1 MNLTKAAA
9 VITLI
14 VGLVAA
20 GYLAYE
26 LTLVRGRYDAAV
38 MACTNC
44 TTLKESMAAN
54 WREVESSIALLKA
67 KGKYREA
74 EKFARDHTGEKPP
87 DVDLPCMDC
96 ETPAP
101 DYTMP
106 GAIAGLALIA
116 STLLFGASKPRR

>member
-1 MNLTKAAA
+1 
-9 VITLI
+9 
-14 VGLVAA
+14 
-20 GYLAYE
+20 
-26 LTLVRGRYDAAV
+26 
-38 MACTNC
+38 
-44 TTLKESMAAN
+44 MAAN

-74 EKFARDHTGEKPP
+74 EKFARDHASEKPP
-87 DVDLPCMDC
+87 DIDLPCMDC

-106 GAIAGLALIA
+106 SAIAGLGLIA

>member
-38 MACTNC
+38 LACTNC

-106 GAIAGLALIA
+106 SAIAGLGLIA
-116 STLLFGASKPRR
+116 STLLFASKPRR

>member
-14 VGLVAA
+14 VALVAA

-26 LTLVRGRYDAAV
+26 STLVRNRYNAAV
-38 MACTNC
+38 LACTNC

-54 WREVESSIALLKA
+54 WREVESNIELLKA
-67 KGKYREA
+67 KRKYREA
-74 EKFARDHTGEKPP
+74 EKFARDHAGEKPP
-87 DVDLPCMDC
+87 DIDVPCTDC

-106 GAIAGLALIA
+106 SAIAGLGFIA
-116 STLLFGASKPRR
+116 SALLFGASKPRR

>member
-14 VGLVAA
+14 VALVAA

-26 LTLVRGRYDAAV
+26 STLVRSRYNAAV
-38 MACTNC
+38 LACKNC
-44 TTLKESMAAN
+44 TTLKESIAAN
-54 WREVESSIALLKA
+54 WREVESSIELLKA

-74 EKFARDHTGEKPP
+74 AKFARDHAGEKPL
-87 DVDLPCMDC
+87 DMEVPCMDC

-106 GAIAGLALIA
+106 SDIAALGLIA
-116 STLLFGASKPRR
+116 SALLFGASKPRR